1 MVDFS
6 KRLAKKDIT
15 KRIDPIELYDTLD
28 RASDKGE
35 LRTAQRAILSD
46 WHQTLRS
53 SRDLIVKLHTGQG
66 KTLIGLLMLQ
76 SKLNEGIGP
85 ALYLCPNNFL
95 IEQTCLQA
103 KQFGI
108 AVCTAEPDLPQE
120 FLNGEVILV
129 TSVQKLFNGLT
140 KFGLGPKSKSIGT
153 LLMDDSHAC
162 IDAIRDAFCVTLLKE
177 HQAYEK
183 LVALFTSD
191 LESQG
196 AGTFADILESDS
208 NDVLPVP
215 YWAWQEKNADVT
227 KILSKVSTTD
237 EVKFVWPLIR
247 DELID
252 CQCFVSGRR
261 IEISPR
267 LAPLGLF
274 GSYAKA
280 KHRIFMSATVTD
292 DSFLVRGL
300 RLEPATI
307 RNPLTFKK
315 EKWSGEK
322 MILIPS
328 LIDETLMR
336 SIAVKAFAPPKPK
349 QYGVVSLTPSFAG
362 SKDWGGYGATIADK
376 STINA
381 QIEQLRRGNFLNT
394 LVIVNRYDGIDLP
407 DDTCRVL
414 VFDSKPYSEKLADR
428 YSESCRSSSEVTAT
442 RVARSIEQGLGRSV
456 RGEKDY
462 CVFVLIGAELV
473 ATVRSAA
480 SRKHLSAQTQAQ
492 IDIGL
497 EIAALAK
504 EELDKAA
511 PPLSCLI
518 GLINQCVK
526 RDPGWKEF
534 YVERMGAIEPE
545 MSPSRVLDVFQRE
558 LEAELFHHDGN
569 PKQAVQTIQSLID
582 NEITDNEDLGWYL
595 QEMARHLFS
604 YNKLESNKLQI
615 EAHRKNPFLLKP
627 RDGMQIDRITVVSQ
641 KRVGRILE
649 WLKQF
654 ADSGEIMLRINDIL
668 SRLAFGAR
676 AERFESALN
685 EIGEALGFE
694 CQRPDK
700 QWGQGPDNL
709 WGLRDGEYLLFECK
723 SEVDIRRVE
732 INKKESGQMNNSCAW
747 FKRVYP
753 GTKVTS
759 IMIIPTPRLC
769 AGGGFNDRVEIM
781 RTKELSRFVES
792 VRNFFDEIRSFDI
805 HDLSEAKVQELL
817 DSNGVSVDSLV
828 SEYSTAARSPEE

>member
-15 KRIDPIELYDTLD
+15 KRVDPIELYDTLD

-46 WHQTLRS
+46 WHQVLRS

-108 AVCTAEPDLPQE
+108 GVCTAEPELPQE
-120 FLNGEVILV
+120 FLSGEVILV
-129 TSVQKLFNGLT
+129 ASVQKLFNGLT
-140 KFGLGPKSKSIGT
+140 RFGLGPKSKSIGT

-162 IDAIRDAFCVTLLKE
+162 IDAIRDAFCMTLPKE

-183 LVALFTSD
+183 LVTLFTSD

-196 AGTFADILESDS
+196 AGTFADILEADG
-208 NDVLPVP
+208 NDLLPVP
-215 YWAWQEKNADVT
+215 YWAWQEKSADVT
-227 KILSKVSTTD
+227 KILSKVSATD

-247 DELID
+247 NELID

-261 IEISPR
+261 IEISPY

-280 KHRIFMSATVTD
+280 RHRIFMSATVTD

-300 RLEPATI
+300 RLEPITI
-307 RNPLTFKK
+307 RKPLTFEK

-328 LIDETLMR
+328 LIDETLTR
-336 SIAVKAFAPPKPK
+336 AVAVKAFAPPKSK
-349 QYGVVSLTPSFAG
+349 KYGIVSLTPSFAG
-362 SKDWGGYGATIADK
+362 SKDWEAYGATIADK

-381 QIEQLRRGNFLNT
+381 QIDQLRKRNFQNA

-428 YSESCRSSSEVTAT
+428 YAESCRSSSEVTAT

-462 CVFVLIGAELV
+462 CVFVIIGAELV
-473 ATVRSAA
+473 ATVRSAE

-504 EELDKAA
+504 EDADKTVPA
-511 PPLSCLI
+511 LSGLL
-518 GLINQCVK
+518 GLISQCVK
-526 RDPGWKEF
+526 RDPAWKEF
-534 YVERMGAIEPE
+534 YVERMGAIKAEV
-545 MSPSRVLDVFQRE
+545 SQSSILDVFQTE

-569 PKQAVQTIQSLID
+569 PKQAVQTIQSLVDDQIKD
-582 NEITDNEDLGWYL
+582 REDRGWYL
-595 QEMARHLFS
+595 QEMARYSFS
-604 YNKLESNKLQI
+604 FNKSESNRLQI
-615 EAHRKNPFLLKP
+615 EAHRKNQFLLKP

-641 KRVGRILE
+641 KRVGRILK
-649 WLKQF
+649 WLGQF
-654 ADSGEIMLRINDIL
+654 ADSGETMLRINDML
-668 SRLAFGAR
+668 SRLSFGAR
-676 AERFESALN
+676 AERFESALD
-685 EIGEALGFE
+685 EIGRALGFE

-723 SEVDIRRVE
+723 SEVDIKRAE

-753 GTKVTS
+753 GAKATN
-759 IMIIPTPRLC
+759 IMIIPTPKLC
-769 AGGGFNDRVEIM
+769 AGGGFNETVEIM
-781 RTKELSRFVES
+781 RTKELFRFVGS
-792 VRNFFDEIRSFDI
+792 IRNFFDDIRSFDL
-805 HDLSEAKVQELL
+805 HDLSEPKIQELL
-817 DSNGVSVDSLV
+817 DSNGLSVDSLTND
-828 SEYSTAARSPEE
+828 YSTAARSSEE

>member
-35 LRTAQRAILSD
+35 LRTAQKAILSE
-46 WHQTLRS
+46 WHETLRS
-53 SRDLIVKLHTGQG
+53 KPDLIVKLHTGQG

-108 AVCTAEPDLPQE
+108 AVCTAEPDLPQD
-120 FLNGEVILV
+120 FLSGEMIMVASI
-129 TSVQKLFNGLT
+129 QKLFNGLT
-140 KFGLGPKSKSIGT
+140 KFGLGPKSKTIGT

-162 IDAIRDAFCVTLLKE
+162 IDAIRDAFCVTLPKE
-177 HQAYEK
+177 SQAYEK
-183 LVALFTSD
+183 LVTLFTSD

-196 AGTFADILESDS
+196 AGTFADILEGDS
-208 NDVLPVP
+208 NDVLPIP

-227 KILSKVSTTD
+227 KILSKVSTAE

-252 CQCFVSGRR
+252 CQCFISGRR
-261 IEISPR
+261 IEISPH

-328 LIDETLMR
+328 LIDEMLNR
-336 SIAVKAFAPPKPK
+336 SLAVKAFAPPKSK
-349 QYGVVSLTPSFAG
+349 HYGIVALTPSFAG
-362 SKDWGGYGATIADK
+362 SKDWGAYGATIADK

-381 QIEQLRRGNFLNT
+381 QIDQLRKGNFQNT

-428 YSESCRSSSEVTAT
+428 YSEGCRSSSEVTAT

-473 ATVRSAA
+473 ATVRSRE

-504 EELDKAA
+504 EDVEQAA
-511 PPLSCLI
+511 PPLSGLL

-526 RDPGWKEF
+526 RDPAWKEF
-534 YVERMGAIEPE
+534 YVERMSAIEPE
-545 MSPSRVLDVFQRE
+545 VSPSSILDVFQTE
-558 LEAELFHHDGN
+558 LQAELSHHDGN
-569 PKQAVQTIQSLID
+569 PKQAVQTIQSLVD
-582 NEITDNEDLGWYL
+582 NEIKEDEDRGWYL
-595 QEMARHLFS
+595 QEMARYSFS
-604 YNKLESNKLQI
+604 FNKVESNKLQI
-615 EAHRKNPFLLKP
+615 EAHRKNQFLLKP

-649 WLKQF
+649 WLQQF
-654 ADSGEIMLRINDIL
+654 TDSAEIMLRIHDIL
-668 SRLAFGAR
+668 SRLTFGAR
-676 AERFESALN
+676 AERFESALD
-685 EIGEALGFE
+685 EIGQALGFE

-723 SEVDIRRVE
+723 SEVDIKRAE

-747 FKRVYP
+747 FKRLYS
-753 GTKVTS
+753 GTKVTN
-759 IMIIPTPRLC
+759 IMIIPTPKVC
-769 AGGGFNDRVEIM
+769 AGGGFNDTVEIM
-781 RTKELSRFVES
+781 RTKELSRFVENI
-792 VRNFFDEIRSFDI
+792 RNFFEEVRAFDL
-805 HDLSEAKVQELL
+805 HDLSEAKIQELL
-817 DSNGVSVDSLV
+817 DSNSLSVDGLTGD
-828 SEYSTAARSPEE
+828 YSTAARSPEN

>member
-35 LRTAQRAILSD
+35 LRTPQRAILSE
-46 WHQTLRS
+46 WHETLRS
-53 SRDLIVKLHTGQG
+53 KRDLIVKLHTGQG
-66 KTLIGLLMLQ
+66 KTLIGLLILQ

-108 AVCTAEPDLPQE
+108 AVCTAEPDLPQD
-120 FLNGEVILV
+120 FLSGEMIMVA
-129 TSVQKLFNGLT
+129 SVQKLFNGLT
-140 KFGLGPKSKSIGT
+140 KFGLGPKSKTIGT

-162 IDAIRDAFCVTLLKE
+162 IDAIRDAFCVTLPKE
-177 HQAYEK
+177 SQAYEK
-183 LVALFTSD
+183 LVTLFTSD

-196 AGTFADILESDS
+196 AGTFADILEGDS
-208 NDVLPVP
+208 NDVLPIP

-227 KILSKVSTTD
+227 KILSKVSTAE

-252 CQCFVSGRR
+252 CQCFISGRR
-261 IEISPR
+261 IEISPY
-267 LAPLGLF
+267 LAPLGVF

-328 LIDETLMR
+328 LIDEALNR
-336 SIAVKAFAPPKPK
+336 SIAVKAFAPPKSK
-349 QYGVVSLTPSFAG
+349 QYGIVALTPSFAG
-362 SKDWGGYGATIADK
+362 SKDWEGYGATIADK
-376 STINA
+376 SRINA
-381 QIEQLRRGNFLNT
+381 QIDQLRKGNFQNT

-428 YSESCRSSSEVTAT
+428 YAEGCRSSSEVTAT
-442 RVARSIEQGLGRSV
+442 RVARAIEQGLGRSV

-473 ATVRSAA
+473 ATVRSAE

-504 EELDKAA
+504 EDADKTA
-511 PPLSCLI
+511 PPLSGLL

-526 RDPGWKEF
+526 RDPAWKEF
-534 YVERMGAIEPE
+534 YVERMGATEPE
-545 MSPSRVLDVFQRE
+545 VSPSSILDVFQTE
-558 LEAELFHHDGN
+558 LEAELTHHDGN
-569 PKQAVQTIQSLID
+569 PKQALQTIQSLID
-582 NEITDNEDLGWYL
+582 NEIKDDEDRGWYL
-595 QEMARHLFS
+595 QEMARYSFS
-604 YNKLESNKLQI
+604 FNKLESNKLQI
-615 EAHRKNPFLLKP
+615 EAHRKNQFLLKP

-649 WLKQF
+649 WLQQF
-654 ADSGEIMLRINDIL
+654 TDSGEIMLRVNDIL
-668 SRLAFGAR
+668 SRLSFGAR
-676 AERFESALN
+676 SERFESALD
-685 EIGEALGFE
+685 EIGQALGFE

-723 SEVDIRRVE
+723 SEVDIKRAE

-747 FKRVYP
+747 FKRLYP
-753 GTKVTS
+753 GTKVTN
-759 IMIIPTPRLC
+759 IMIIPTPKVS
-769 AGGGFNDRVEIM
+769 AGGGFNDTVEIM
-781 RTKELSRFVES
+781 RTKELSRFIE
-792 VRNFFDEIRSFDI
+792 NIRSFFEEVRSFDV
-805 HDLSEAKVQELL
+805 HDLSEAKIQELL
-817 DSNGVSVDSLV
+817 DSNSLSVDSLTGD
-828 SEYSTAARSPEE
+828 YSTAARSPED